1 MHRFLNGEY
10 IFSQMEL
17 TKDEK
22 KVLKFLV
29 EKELKDVL
37 EKEKE
42 LDQLRPGIAF
52 LALEEKY
59 EILVEKLKKKL
70 E

>member
-1 MHRFLNGEY
+1 
-10 IFSQMEL
+10 MEL

-29 EKELKDVL
+29 DRELKTILEEEKELGH
-37 EKEKE
+37 
-42 LDQLRPGIAF
+42 LRPQVGF

-59 EILVEKLKKKL
+59 EILLEKLKKKL

>member
-1 MHRFLNGEY
+1 
-10 IFSQMEL
+10 MEL

-29 EKELKDVL
+29 GKELKMILEEEKELGH
-37 EKEKE
+37 
-42 LDQLRPGIAF
+42 LRPQVGM

-59 EILVEKLKKKL
+59 EILLEKLMNKL
-70 E
+70 K

>member
-1 MHRFLNGEY
+1 MTF
-10 IFSQMEL
+10 

-29 EKELKDVL
+29 DRELKEVL
-37 EKEKE
+37 KQEKE
-42 LDQLRPGIAF
+42 LDKLRPGIAF

-70 E
+70 EE

>member
-1 MHRFLNGEY
+1 MK
-10 IFSQMEL
+10 L
-17 TKDEK
+17 TNDEK

-29 EKELKDVL
+29 DKELKEVL

-42 LDQLRPGIAF
+42 LDTLRPGISF

-59 EILVEKLKKKL
+59 EILVERLKKKL

>member
-1 MHRFLNGEY
+1 
-10 IFSQMEL
+10 MEL

-29 EKELKDVL
+29 GKELKDIL
-37 EKEKE
+37 EEEKE
-42 LDQLRPGIAF
+42 LDMLRPGISF

-59 EILVEKLKKKL
+59 EILLEKLKKKL
-70 E
+70 

>member
-1 MHRFLNGEY
+1 
-10 IFSQMEL
+10 MEL

-29 EKELKDVL
+29 DKELKEVL

-42 LDQLRPGIAF
+42 IDKLRPSIAF

-59 EILVEKLKKKL
+59 EILVESLKKKL

>member
-1 MHRFLNGEY
+1 
-10 IFSQMEL
+10 MEL

-29 EKELKDVL
+29 SRELKEVL
-37 EKEKE
+37 EKERE
-42 LDQLRPGIAF
+42 LDILRPGVSF

-59 EILVEKLKKKL
+59 EMLLERLKEKLK
-70 E
+70 

>member
-1 MHRFLNGEY
+1 
-10 IFSQMEL
+10 MEL

-29 EKELKDVL
+29 DKELKEVL
-37 EKEKE
+37 EEEKE
-42 LDQLRPGIAF
+42 LDILRPGISF

-59 EILVEKLKKKL
+59 EILLDKLKKKL